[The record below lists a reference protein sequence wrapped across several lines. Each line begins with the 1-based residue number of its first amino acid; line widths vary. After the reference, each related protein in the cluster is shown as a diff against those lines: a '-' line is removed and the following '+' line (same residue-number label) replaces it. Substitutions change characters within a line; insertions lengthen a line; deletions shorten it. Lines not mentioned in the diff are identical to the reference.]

1 MEWHELVL
9 INVISHQSYN
19 PVNLNPIK
27 APQRALISKVLGKSV
42 SKKCEPIMWQSSQ
55 EPTNQ
60 LISWNLMDKFDFPL
74 KVHFTS
80 FYEQQSG
87 ITKTE
92 SPEPGNLFL
101 PYWAPSGD
109 DEIWSGQPCRLD
121 FGDLRRF
128 HLWSSEIQNPKCKL
142 FDYWEIW
149 YYPFFFY
156 FKWFLEQQTVGL
168 QQEEVIEIEI

>member
-1 MEWHELVL
+1 
-9 INVISHQSYN
+9 
-19 PVNLNPIK
+19 
-27 APQRALISKVLGKSV
+27 
-42 SKKCEPIMWQSSQ
+42 
-55 EPTNQ
+55 
-60 LISWNLMDKFDFPL
+60 MDKFDFLP

-168 QQEEVIEIEI
+168 QQEETFWSGVQTCRWIMTEYYKPNKETPVCVRPHNHWQLRDGWSGYIIWYNCAQQLPPWGDQPSNWPHL

>member
-1 MEWHELVL
+1 
-9 INVISHQSYN
+9 
-19 PVNLNPIK
+19 
-27 APQRALISKVLGKSV
+27 
-42 SKKCEPIMWQSSQ
+42 
-55 EPTNQ
+55 
-60 LISWNLMDKFDFPL
+60 MDKFDFLP

-168 QQEEVIEIEI
+168 QQEELYQIALTRRMREISSWASWGKLWSIFCFFSSWRELCSEKLSDEFTFISKI